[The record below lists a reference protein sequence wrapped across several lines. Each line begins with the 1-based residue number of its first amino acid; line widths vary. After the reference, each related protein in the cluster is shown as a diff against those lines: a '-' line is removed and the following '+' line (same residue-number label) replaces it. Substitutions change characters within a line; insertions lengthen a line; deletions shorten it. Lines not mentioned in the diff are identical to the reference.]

1 MPNSIQHCQCPYSGV
16 VGVVCGS
23 GSGSGGG
30 SSSSSPYSCLSFSA
44 LIQIGEHFI
53 SVE

>member
-16 VGVVCGS
+16 VGVVR
-23 GSGSGGG
+23 GSGGG
-30 SSSSSPYSCLSFSA
+30 SSSSSSPYSCLSFSA